1 MAERACDL
9 MMAVEERLQA
19 LERVTRDTDAA
30 QWVRVCE
37 AEGWPVALVAY
48 HVARGFD
55 RVASFIE
62 EAVSGNGPHRYSWDE
77 THVLN
82 AKIADEHSLP
92 TRDEVVA
99 TARESIERVRSV
111 VSRMSDAEL
120 AEVAFINGPF
130 QGSFEWL
137 VRILM
142 PQHADDHL
150 ASIAAVLAD

>member
-1 MAERACDL
+1 VPRA
-9 MMAVEERLQA
+9 RP
-19 LERVTRDTDAA
+19 TRRSGSGSAGPKGGRSRWSPTTS
-30 QWVRVCE
+30 
-37 AEGWPVALVAY
+37 
-48 HVARGFD
+48 RGFD

-77 THVLN
+77 THALN

-120 AEVAFINGPF
+120 AEVAFING
-130 QGSFEWL
+130 SFPGNFDWL
-137 VRILM
+137 VRTLM
-142 PQHADDHL
+142 PQHADGHL
-150 ASIAAVLAD
+150 ASIVAALAD